1 MNVDQAKTGEGIV
14 KKDSE
19 KEQETL
25 PIFQTEEKEL
35 DIKIPILARLVTND
49 GIFLERRRPQPKKLP
64 SEVIRFITRPP
75 RRGLKLEK

>member
-1 MNVDQAKTGEGIV
+1 MMNVDQAKTGEGIV

-35 DIKIPILARLVTND
+35 DIKIPEGWKVED
-49 GIFLERRRPQPKKLP
+49 
-64 SEVIRFITRPP
+64 
-75 RRGLKLEK
+75 